1 MWKATDVEPAFVDKP
16 FASRRGVLLQRDCLD
31 DDRDETTKPDE
42 GCRFLYS
49 FFSRKK
55 LSKMVVERVRGRRTA
70 SSRAGTETRTSRSRA
85 TMAPTLRPRTPR
97 KGGDASGVTPEG
109 HGTRSRRGTSRDE
122 KSRDGPKARSFAL
135 SSSGWLFVYYVGVV
149 KALAERGYHKCVS
162 FSHVARCGC
171 RSPDVVVARRAPLS
185 FKCARISTTDARRGS
200 FSGASLVGSED
211 ARATNRGGDDL
222 VGRPEHRT
230 RRAVPRARVAHRSRF
245 SPVLSLAS
253 LPHFHTGA
261 PRCTARAA
269 VP

>member
-1 MWKATDVEPAFVDKP
+1 MSNRRSSTNLLHPGVAFCFNAT
-16 FASRRGVLLQRDCLD
+16 ASMTTVMKQRNQ
-31 DDRDETTKPDE
+31 TE

-97 KGGDASGVTPEG
+97 KGGDANGVTPEG

-162 FSHVARCGC
+162 FSHVARCGR

-211 ARATNRGGDDL
+211 ARATTAAETTSSGDPNTERD
-222 VGRPEHRT
+222 
-230 RRAVPRARVAHRSRF
+230 
-245 SPVLSLAS
+245 
-253 LPHFHTGA
+253 A
-261 PRCTARAA
+261 PYPARA
-269 VP
+269 

>member
-1 MWKATDVEPAFVDKP
+1 MSNRRSSTNLLHPGMAFCFNAT
-16 FASRRGVLLQRDCLD
+16 ASMTTVMKQRNL
-31 DDRDETTKPDE
+31 TE

-97 KGGDASGVTPEG
+97 KGGDASGATPEG
-109 HGTRSRRGTSRDE
+109 HETRSRRGTTRDE

-211 ARATNRGGDDL
+211 ARATTAAETTSSGDPNTERD
-222 VGRPEHRT
+222 
-230 RRAVPRARVAHRSRF
+230 
-245 SPVLSLAS
+245 
-253 LPHFHTGA
+253 A
-261 PRCTARAA
+261 PYAARA
-269 VP
+269 

>member
-16 FASRRGVLLQRDCLD
+16 FASRHGVLLQRDCLD
-31 DDRDETTKPDE
+31 DDRDETTKPDRL

-97 KGGDASGVTPEG
+97 KGGDASGATPEG

-122 KSRDGPKARSFAL
+122 KSRDGGPKARSFAL

-149 KALAERGYHKCVS
+149 KALAERGYHKCVLFLS
-162 FSHVARCGC
+162 SCGA
-171 RSPDVVVARRAPLS
+171 VVAHSTSPSRVRATRCRLN
-185 FKCARISTTDARRGS
+185 ARAFPRPTRAAGS
-200 FSGASLVGSED
+200 FSGAS
-211 ARATNRGGDDL
+211 
-222 VGRPEHRT
+222 
-230 RRAVPRARVAHRSRF
+230 
-245 SPVLSLAS
+245 PV
-253 LPHFHTGA
+253 
-261 PRCTARAA
+261 RI
-269 VP
+269 

>member
-1 MWKATDVEPAFVDKP
+1 MSNRRSSTNLLHPGVAFCFNAT
-16 FASRRGVLLQRDCLD
+16 ASMTTVMKQRNQ
-31 DDRDETTKPDE
+31 TE

-97 KGGDASGVTPEG
+97 KGGDASGVTPEV

-211 ARATNRGGDDL
+211 ARATTAAETTSSGDPNTERD
-222 VGRPEHRT
+222 
-230 RRAVPRARVAHRSRF
+230 
-245 SPVLSLAS
+245 
-253 LPHFHTGA
+253 A
-261 PRCTARAA
+261 PYPARA
-269 VP
+269 

>member
-1 MWKATDVEPAFVDKP
+1 MSNRRSSTNLLHPGM
-16 FASRRGVLLQRDCLD
+16 ASTRLR
-31 DDRDETTKPDE
+31 
-42 GCRFLYS
+42 CRFLYS

-97 KGGDASGVTPEG
+97 KGGDASGATPEG
-109 HGTRSRRGTSRDE
+109 HETRSRRGTSRDE

-149 KALAERGYHKCVS
+149 KAPLRSGGYHKCVS
-162 FSHVARCGC
+162 FSHVARCG
-171 RSPDVVVARRAPLS
+171 RRHPTSSSRRAPLS
-185 FKCARISTTDARRGS
+185 FKCAHFHDRRAPRIFRAPRSS
-200 FSGASLVGSED
+200 GSED
-211 ARATNRGGDDL
+211 ARATTRGGDDL

-230 RRAVPRARVAHRSRF
+230 RRAVRRARVTHRSRF
-245 SPVLSLAS
+245 PPVLSLAS
-253 LPHFHTGA
+253 LHHFHTGA

>member
-1 MWKATDVEPAFVDKP
+1 MSNRRSSTNLLHPGVAFCFNAT
-16 FASRRGVLLQRDCLD
+16 ASMTTVMKQRNQ
-31 DDRDETTKPDE
+31 TE

-162 FSHVARCGC
+162 FSQSRGAVVAHPTSSSR
-171 RSPDVVVARRAPLS
+171 VARRCRLNARAFPRPTRAADLFRAPRSSDL
-185 FKCARISTTDARRGS
+185 RTRARRTAAETTS
-200 FSGASLVGSED
+200 SGDPNTERDAPYP
-211 ARATNRGGDDL
+211 ARA
-222 VGRPEHRT
+222 
-230 RRAVPRARVAHRSRF
+230 
-245 SPVLSLAS
+245 
-253 LPHFHTGA
+253 
-261 PRCTARAA
+261 
-269 VP
+269 

>member
-1 MWKATDVEPAFVDKP
+1 MSNRRSSTNLLHPGMAFCFNAT
-16 FASRRGVLLQRDCLD
+16 ASTTTDID
-31 DDRDETTKPDE
+31 NDETSKGVE
-42 GCRFLYS
+42 FCIRS
-49 FFSRKK
+49 FAKK

-97 KGGDASGVTPEG
+97 KGGDANGVTPEG

-211 ARATNRGGDDL
+211 ARATTAAETTSSGDPNTERD
-222 VGRPEHRT
+222 
-230 RRAVPRARVAHRSRF
+230 
-245 SPVLSLAS
+245 
-253 LPHFHTGA
+253 A
-261 PRCTARAA
+261 PYPARA
-269 VP
+269 

>member
-1 MWKATDVEPAFVDKP
+1 MSNRRSSTNLLHPGMAFCFNAT
-16 FASRRGVLLQRDCLD
+16 ASTTTDID
-31 DDRDETTKPDE
+31 NDETSWGVD
-42 GCRFLYS
+42 FVFVL
-49 FFSRKK
+49 FAKK

-97 KGGDASGVTPEG
+97 KGGDASGATPEG
-109 HGTRSRRGTSRDE
+109 HETRSRRGTTRDE

-222 VGRPEHRT
+222 VGRPEHRA
-230 RRAVPRARVAHRSRF
+230 RRAVPRARVTHRSRF

>member
-1 MWKATDVEPAFVDKP
+1 MSNRRSSTNLLHPGVAFCFNAT
-16 FASRRGVLLQRDCLD
+16 ASMTTVMMKQRNQ
-31 DDRDETTKPDE
+31 TE

-211 ARATNRGGDDL
+211 ARATTAAETTSSGDPNTERD
-222 VGRPEHRT
+222 
-230 RRAVPRARVAHRSRF
+230 
-245 SPVLSLAS
+245 
-253 LPHFHTGA
+253 A
-261 PRCTARAA
+261 PYPARA
-269 VP
+269 

>member
-1 MWKATDVEPAFVDKP
+1 
-16 FASRRGVLLQRDCLD
+16 
-31 DDRDETTKPDE
+31 
-42 GCRFLYS
+42 
-49 FFSRKK
+49 
-55 LSKMVVERVRGRRTA
+55 
-70 SSRAGTETRTSRSRA
+70 
-85 TMAPTLRPRTPR
+85 MAPTLRPRTPK
-97 KGGDASGVTPEG
+97 KGVDASGATPEG

-222 VGRPEHRT
+222 VGRPEHRA
-230 RRAVPRARVAHRSRF
+230 RRAVPRARVTHRSRF

>member
-1 MWKATDVEPAFVDKP
+1 MSNRRSSTNLLHPGVAFCFNAT
-16 FASRRGVLLQRDCLD
+16 ASMTTVMKQRNQ
-31 DDRDETTKPDE
+31 TE

-162 FSHVARCGC
+162 FSHVARCGR

-211 ARATNRGGDDL
+211 ARATTAAETTSSGDPNTERD
-222 VGRPEHRT
+222 
-230 RRAVPRARVAHRSRF
+230 
-245 SPVLSLAS
+245 
-253 LPHFHTGA
+253 A
-261 PRCTARAA
+261 PYPARA
-269 VP
+269 

>member
-1 MWKATDVEPAFVDKP
+1 MSNRRSSTNLLHPGM
-16 FASRRGVLLQRDCLD
+16 ASTRLR
-31 DDRDETTKPDE
+31 
-42 GCRFLYS
+42 CRFLYS

-55 LSKMVVERVRGRRTA
+55 LSKMVVERVRSRRTA

-97 KGGDASGVTPEG
+97 KGGDASGATPEG
-109 HGTRSRRGTSRDE
+109 HETRSRRGTSRDE

-162 FSHVARCGC
+162 FSHVARCGR

-200 FSGASLVGSED
+200 FRAPRSSGSED

-230 RRAVPRARVAHRSRF
+230 RRAVRRARVTHRSRF
-245 SPVLSLAS
+245 PPVLSLAS
-253 LPHFHTGA
+253 LHHFHTGA

>member
-1 MWKATDVEPAFVDKP
+1 MSNRRSSTNLLHPGMAFCFNAT
-16 FASRRGVLLQRDCLD
+16 ASTTTDID
-31 DDRDETTKPDE
+31 NDETSKGVE
-42 GCRFLYS
+42 FCIRS
-49 FFSRKK
+49 FAKK

-97 KGGDASGVTPEG
+97 KGGDANGVTPEG

-200 FSGASLVGSED
+200 FSGASLV
-211 ARATNRGGDDL
+211 RI
-222 VGRPEHRT
+222 
-230 RRAVPRARVAHRSRF
+230 
-245 SPVLSLAS
+245 
-253 LPHFHTGA
+253 
-261 PRCTARAA
+261 
-269 VP
+269 

>member
-1 MWKATDVEPAFVDKP
+1 MSNRRSSTNLLHPGMAFCFNAT
-16 FASRRGVLLQRDCLD
+16 ASTTTDID
-31 DDRDETTKPDE
+31 NDETSKGVE
-42 GCRFLYS
+42 FCIRS
-49 FFSRKK
+49 FAKK

-97 KGGDASGVTPEG
+97 KGGDASGATPEG

-162 FSHVARCGC
+162 FSHVARCGR

-200 FSGASLVGSED
+200 FSGASLV
-211 ARATNRGGDDL
+211 RI
-222 VGRPEHRT
+222 
-230 RRAVPRARVAHRSRF
+230 
-245 SPVLSLAS
+245 
-253 LPHFHTGA
+253 
-261 PRCTARAA
+261 
-269 VP
+269 

>member
-1 MWKATDVEPAFVDKP
+1 
-16 FASRRGVLLQRDCLD
+16 LLQRDCLD
-31 DDRDETTKPDE
+31 DDRDETTKPLRL

-97 KGGDASGVTPEG
+97 KGGDASGATPEG

-149 KALAERGYHKCVS
+149 KALAERGYHK
-162 FSHVARCGC
+162 
-171 RSPDVVVARRAPLS
+171 
-185 FKCARISTTDARRGS
+185 
-200 FSGASLVGSED
+200 
-211 ARATNRGGDDL
+211 
-222 VGRPEHRT
+222 
-230 RRAVPRARVAHRSRF
+230 
-245 SPVLSLAS
+245 
-253 LPHFHTGA
+253 
-261 PRCTARAA
+261 
-269 VP
+269 

>member
-1 MWKATDVEPAFVDKP
+1 MSNRRSSTNLLHPGVAFCFNAT
-16 FASRRGVLLQRDCLD
+16 ASMTTVMKQRNQ
-31 DDRDETTKPDE
+31 TE

-211 ARATNRGGDDL
+211 ARATTAAETTSSGDPNTERD
-222 VGRPEHRT
+222 
-230 RRAVPRARVAHRSRF
+230 
-245 SPVLSLAS
+245 
-253 LPHFHTGA
+253 A
-261 PRCTARAA
+261 PYPARA
-269 VP
+269 

>member
-1 MWKATDVEPAFVDKP
+1 MSNRRSSTNLLHPGVAFCFNAT
-16 FASRRGVLLQRDCLD
+16 ASMTTVMKQRNL
-31 DDRDETTKPDE
+31 TE

-162 FSHVARCGC
+162 FSHVARCGR

-211 ARATNRGGDDL
+211 ARATTAAETTSSGDPNTERD
-222 VGRPEHRT
+222 
-230 RRAVPRARVAHRSRF
+230 
-245 SPVLSLAS
+245 
-253 LPHFHTGA
+253 A
-261 PRCTARAA
+261 PYPARA
-269 VP
+269 